1 MNITFLIGNGFDR
14 NLGLNT
20 TYSDFTKHYKSI
32 ETNNETIKQFRK
44 DIDDDKELWF
54 DAEIAM
60 GKYTEKFGE
69 GEAAAY
75 SACHTDFA

>member
-32 ETNNETIKQFRK
+32 ETNNETMVASFSKVSI
-44 DIDDDKELWF
+44 IINLS
-54 DAEIAM
+54 M
-60 GKYTEKFGE
+60 
-69 GEAAAY
+69 
-75 SACHTDFA
+75 SCC